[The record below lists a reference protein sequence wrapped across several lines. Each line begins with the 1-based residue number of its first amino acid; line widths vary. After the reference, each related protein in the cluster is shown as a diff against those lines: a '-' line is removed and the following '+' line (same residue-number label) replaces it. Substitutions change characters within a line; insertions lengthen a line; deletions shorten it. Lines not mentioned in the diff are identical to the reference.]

1 MIEAAKDATL
11 LVHEATFE
19 DDLQD
24 EAIYKKHSTTAE
36 ALGVAAAAGAYRTLL
51 THFSSRY
58 PRIPVMKPP
67 EAETGVEGAGEGS
80 TAAAE
85 GSGSD
90 LAAVGSVLVGFDL
103 MTVNLADLPWLPR
116 MLPVLDE
123 LFKEEEA
130 AYVDEEGPDAAEEQ
144 GV

>member
-1 MIEAAKDATL
+1 VIDAAKDATL

-19 DDLQD
+19 DELQD

-51 THFSSRY
+51 THFSTRY

-67 EAETGVEGAGEGS
+67 PVEVAVEGGEPAG
-80 TAAAE
+80 AD

-90 LAAVGSVLVGFDL
+90 LAAVGSVLVAFDL

-130 AYVDEEGPDAAEEQ
+130 AYIDMDETGVEGAE
-144 GV
+144 